1 MADELAAELAAVSAA
16 KIPEAWP
23 MLIHHH
29 LQTRVT
35 AAMVTAGRADGRAG
49 GRADGR
55 AGGRAGGQ
63 DARSRVDD
71 NLSSSVDVAVHE
83 KGAATSATTTSD
95 TATATSD
102 TVVNI
107 AIAAVT
113 AGAAPS
119 NAATALASAQRE
131 YLEGQGSSSD
141 ELGDD
146 DVTLPPTR
154 PSNRIG
160 QVMEIQG
167 CAPDTCD
174 YICTQCDWEACTVV
188 ADDGTFCDVK
198 LHADGTECSGVNSR
212 RFLRYPPSSKR
223 ARRS

>member
-1 MADELAAELAAVSAA
+1 MADELAAELAAVFGRLAA
-16 KIPEAWP
+16 KIPEARP

-63 DARSRVDD
+63 DARSRADD

-83 KGAATSATTTSD
+83 KGAATSATATSD
-95 TATATSD
+95 TATT
-102 TVVNI
+102 I

-119 NAATALASAQRE
+119 NTDCHSF
-131 YLEGQGSSSD
+131 GQCPARLCRGS
-141 ELGDD
+141 
-146 DVTLPPTR
+146 R
-154 PSNRIG
+154 
-160 QVMEIQG
+160 Q
-167 CAPDTCD
+167 
-174 YICTQCDWEACTVV
+174 
-188 ADDGTFCDVK
+188 
-198 LHADGTECSGVNSR
+198 
-212 RFLRYPPSSKR
+212 
-223 ARRS
+223 